1 MKNELAKLNIS
12 KSLSYLKNVGKSA
25 SKTIPSVFLLVVLL
39 MFAPVFIYRLTH
51 EEQLFTVFAVV
62 GFAILGRIFLIF
74 KRSMRGYEVREWSP
88 NRAGLAILT
97 RFDDLREQ
105 RIHLVQRFN
114 DETFAEYVLATSE
127 PEWTTE
133 QLMEHALE
141 KHPLWRKSIE
151 HPAKIDVAHHE
162 AGHALVAY
170 LNGSTVL
177 KVTVRPSG
185 NLVGHC
191 EYANDSYPRPS
202 EEVSWAMLQTSLA
215 GQAVDHARGIR
226 DSGSAS
232 DMQSCISHAYNLI
245 SIGEKPEGY
254 EGDLTTDALISSARE
269 LTKETVNKHISTI
282 SEFAELLSERGT
294 LNGREARLFF
304 RSRLGR

>member
-1 MKNELAKLNIS
+1 
-12 KSLSYLKNVGKSA
+12 
-25 SKTIPSVFLLVVLL
+25 
-39 MFAPVFIYRLTH
+39 
-51 EEQLFTVFAVV
+51 
-62 GFAILGRIFLIF
+62 
-74 KRSMRGYEVREWSP
+74 MRGYEVREWSP